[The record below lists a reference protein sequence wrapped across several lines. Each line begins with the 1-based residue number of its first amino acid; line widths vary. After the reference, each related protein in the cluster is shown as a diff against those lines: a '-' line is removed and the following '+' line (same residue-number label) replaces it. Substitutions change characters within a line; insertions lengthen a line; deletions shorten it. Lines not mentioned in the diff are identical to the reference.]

1 MGGEEL
7 ECEKKSRE
15 FQDAIF
21 RRCVANPLVF
31 PLVYRIM
38 RDEFEKQA
46 QAGADRLAQVNCA
59 SRRDTKAKAQT
70 LCSRRLIHS

>member
-1 MGGEEL
+1 LKSEAEKFLEKVRSVGGEEL

-21 RRCVANPLVF
+21 QRRVANPLIF

-46 QAGADRLAQVNCA
+46 QAGADALL
-59 SRRDTKAKAQT
+59 K
-70 LCSRRLIHS
+70 